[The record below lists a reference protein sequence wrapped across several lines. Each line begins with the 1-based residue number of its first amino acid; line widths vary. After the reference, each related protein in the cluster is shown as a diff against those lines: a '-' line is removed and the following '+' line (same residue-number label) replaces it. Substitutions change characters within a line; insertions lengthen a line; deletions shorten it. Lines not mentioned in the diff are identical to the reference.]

1 MSPLRIK
8 PHLELEAEREARD
21 RQQQLARRNQL
32 FGLLI
37 IAALILAWW
46 LFHTNPKW
54 IFPPGWW
61 RW

>member
-1 MSPLRIK
+1 MPLRIK
-8 PHLELEAEREARD
+8 PHLELEAEKEARD
-21 RQQQLARRNQL
+21 GQRRLARRNEV

-37 IAALILAWW
+37 IAAFILGWW

-54 IFPPGWW
+54 IFPAGWW